1 MQTPPPGVALTTD
14 VMRRDSGIVAR
25 VRWFDPDT
33 GIRRSRSLTCQTED
47 QVATFFE
54 RMKSAVATGIDPGI
68 TFGDYVASLGGRW
81 MRGIDGTSTADPYR
95 AGLTKRIVPALGHLP
110 VRLITAGLI
119 DRTIDAW
126 EADCGSS
133 TLKNTV
139 AALVRVLDEAVR
151 DGLIPTNPARSRSRR
166 AWNRVPD
173 RTASPRSQALA
184 DLPTLMRLVDA
195 VKAVEPVYGTW
206 VMLCAL
212 LSARGSEVNGLL
224 VGDVD
229 LVAGLVHIRRQV
241 YPGAGGLVTKQTK
254 GRAVRTVPIVEPLR
268 PVLHQLVDGRP
279 ASAPLVRGPK
289 GGVITTASLRRA
301 TNWNALVTG
310 LGLAGLRRHDLR
322 HTGATWM
329 ADAGVPLHVLREIL
343 GHRSLETTR
352 GYLHTDTRH
361 LTDAATAV
369 NAFLSAS
376 GSQTGHSGVPTLRII
391 DGRR

>member
-1 MQTPPPGVALTTD
+1 M
-14 VMRRDSGIVAR
+14 
-25 VRWFDPDT
+25 
-33 GIRRSRSLTCQTED
+33 
-47 QVATFFE
+47 
-54 RMKSAVATGIDPGI
+54 
-68 TFGDYVASLGGRW
+68 
-81 MRGIDGTSTADPYR
+81 
-95 AGLTKRIVPALGHLP
+95 
-110 VRLITAGLI
+110 
-119 DRTIDAW
+119 
-126 EADCGSS
+126 
-133 TLKNTV
+133 
-139 AALVRVLDEAVR
+139 RVLDEAVR

-173 RTASPRSQALA
+173 RIASPRSQALA

-195 VKAVEPVYGTW
+195 VNAVEPVYGTW

-254 GRAVRTVPIVEPLR
+254 GRAVRTVPILEPLR
-268 PVLHQLVDGRP
+268 PVLHPLIDGRP

-329 ADAGVPLHVLREIL
+329 ADAGEPLHVLREIL

-352 GYLHTDTRH
+352 GYLHADTRH

-376 GSQTGHSGVPTLRII
+376 GSQTPHSGTPALRVI